1 MQIDYADAYLVM
13 TKQAKGTRVI
23 QASGEEF
30 EYEYTYK
37 NVKRLTLRVKPNY
50 SISLTMPWLTP
61 LRSADKFILEN
72 IDWIKQKMERIEE
85 REIQRQGE
93 DREWIMHLGEK
104 LPIVIKQA
112 DKVKIHIVDNT
123 LEMNVRN
130 PIERIDIEATVLSWR
145 RFTAFYVYQTILR
158 RIFPR
163 IAKHIDNNYPNLKIR
178 ISKTRWGSYSPRT
191 NSIMINADL
200 IKMPTECI
208 EYVIMHELCHIKYLD
223 HSENFYSLLGEV
235 MPDYREREKLIKQL
249 SK

>member
-1 MQIDYADAYLVM
+1 MALATNGIRQISY
-13 TKQAKGTRVI
+13 
-23 QASGEEF
+23 SGEAY

-37 NVKRLTLRVKPNY
+37 RVKRLTLRIKPDT
-50 SISLTMPWLTP
+50 SISLTLPILTP
-61 LRSADKFILEN
+61 LSEGDSFVLSNME
-72 IDWIKQKMERIEE
+72 WIMQKIEKIQK
-85 REIQRQGE
+85 REIQRLGE
-93 DREWIMHLGEK
+93 DREWIMHLGER

-123 LEMNVRN
+123 LEMNLRN
-130 PIERIDIEATVLSWR
+130 PERVDIEATVLSWR

-163 IAKHIDNNYPNLKIR
+163 IARHIDNNYPNLKIR

-200 IKMPTECI
+200 IKLPIKCI
-208 EYVIMHELCHIKYLD
+208 EYVIMHELCHIKHLD

-235 MPDYREREKLIKQL
+235 MPDYRDREKLIKKL
-249 SK
+249 TK